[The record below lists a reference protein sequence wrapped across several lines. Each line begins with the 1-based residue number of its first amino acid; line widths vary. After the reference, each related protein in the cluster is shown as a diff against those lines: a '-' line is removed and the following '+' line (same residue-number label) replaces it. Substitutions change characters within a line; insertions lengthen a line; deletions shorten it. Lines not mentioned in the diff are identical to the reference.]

1 MDELTRIIQE
11 ADALVIS
18 LDDLLS
24 ARDQNEK
31 NIPSVQQ
38 QSSDELASVLRSQ
51 VLEAKLRRSAPHI
64 DAVYSKYAA
73 DDRGISHSL
82 FFKSIQEVR
91 FDFKN
96 EGDADA
102 LFENMDMDNDGFL
115 NLDEFRR
122 AVQSSSEMEQFIS
135 HSISIVEMISA
146 ALPRDDSKEPI
157 DVFRMLTPLQITAI
171 SNAVSE
177 GLAIMLSE
185 KVAKLG
191 EGFAAA
197 EAKKS
202 GNSAAKFAIFELSA
216 GSVQDYHKGLSS
228 RVGDLFFVLQLLYI
242 FSFVDGLV
250 SVALIYFFES
260 GAQISRFNGQCVL
273 NIA

>member
-1 MDELTRIIQE
+1 VM
-11 ADALVIS
+11 A
-18 LDDLLS
+18 LDDLLKSKDCREKSNPIFPS
-24 ARDQNEK
+24 AVD
-31 NIPSVQQ
+31 Q
-38 QSSDELASVLRSQ
+38 QSPDLSAVLKSQ
-51 VLEAKLRRSAPHI
+51 VLEARFRRSAAHI

-73 DDRGISHSL
+73 DDRGISRSE
-82 FFKSIQEVR
+82 FFMSIQEVR

-96 EGDADA
+96 ESNADA

-135 HSISIVEMISA
+135 HSVSVVEIISA
-146 ALPRDDSKEPI
+146 ALPRDDSKLPI
-157 DVFRMLTPLQITAI
+157 DVFRMLTPVQITAV

-177 GLAIMLSE
+177 GLTLLIAD
-185 KVAKLG
+185 KLVTLN

-202 GNSAAKFAIFELSA
+202 GNTAAKFAIFELSA
-216 GSVQDYHKGLSS
+216 GSVQDYHNGLSS
-228 RVGDLFFVLQLLYI
+228 RVGI
-242 FSFVDGLV
+242 FSFIPHFFPLSISWMGL
-250 SVALIYFFES
+250 SALFSLISFLNQ
-260 GAQISRFNGQCVL
+260 ARQISPLNGQCIL